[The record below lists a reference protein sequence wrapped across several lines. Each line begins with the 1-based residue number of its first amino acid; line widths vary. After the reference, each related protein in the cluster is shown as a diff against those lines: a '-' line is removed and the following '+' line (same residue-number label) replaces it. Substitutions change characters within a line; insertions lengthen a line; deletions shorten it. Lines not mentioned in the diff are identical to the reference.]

1 MKNFKRIMAVVMVFA
16 MLFLAA
22 CGGGGANNNTADVDK
37 EITIKCGLTF
47 TLDDYRG
54 QDLQYWVNLVKEK
67 TDGKVTIE
75 LYPSETLVK
84 GTDSVSALVM
94 GSIDMYLCTPS
105 YLEGTVEGMEAMG
118 MPCTAAVTQLKDRLQ
133 LGFDFAKSA
142 EPILEETFAKG
153 GVQYVGTIA
162 QGGYVDM
169 VFNKPIR
176 TAEEYSGFK
185 VRTTGGLPDKQLKAI
200 GCTPTFISSSDLYLG
215 LQTGVVD
222 GAMTTPTTVLNN
234 KLYELC
240 PYMVVPSLSS
250 GYSPYYICCSN
261 SVWESLSANQKN
273 ILRSTAY
280 ETLQRTVDTYP
291 DRLGA
296 DREKLKG
303 LLKEYIELPAEE
315 WDKIAAKLQ
324 PVYDEEAKNF
334 TGIGKQLYDLKL
346 KMEGAWKPSN

>member
-1 MKNFKRIMAVVMVFA
+1 MNTFKKIMAVVMVLA
-16 MLFLAA
+16 MLFAA
-22 CGGGGANNNTADVDK
+22 GCGGNTNNNTAEVDK
-37 EITIKCGLTF
+37 EVTIKCGLTF

-54 QDLQYWVNLVKEK
+54 QDLQYWVDLVKEK
-67 TDGKVTIE
+67 TNGTVKIE

-84 GTDSVSALVM
+84 GADAVPALVM

-118 MPCTAAVTQLKDRLQ
+118 MPCTAAVAELKDRLQ
-133 LGFDFAKSA
+133 LGYDFNIACEKL
-142 EPILEETFAKG
+142 LEETFEKAG
-153 GVQYVGTIA
+153 IQYIGTIA

-176 TAEEYSGFK
+176 SAAEYTGFK
-185 VRTTGGLPDKQLKAI
+185 VRTTGGLPDKQLKAL

-250 GYSPYYICCSN
+250 GYSPYYVCCSN
-261 SVWESLSANQKN
+261 NVWEQLSANQQS

-280 ETLQRTVDTYP
+280 ETLARTVETYT
-291 DRLGA
+291 DRLGS
-296 DREKLKG
+296 DRTKLMG
-303 LLKEYIELPAEE
+303 LLKEYIELPADE
-315 WDKIAAKLQ
+315 WAKIAAKLQ

-334 TGIGKQLYDLKL
+334 SGMGKQFYDLKL
-346 KMEGAWKPSN
+346 KIEGEWKPSN